1 MRSACPAPSRAAEE
15 PEAAAAAAVAR
26 AAPVSARSPASVLGL
41 QRTAGDAAAV
51 ALLRGVEAAPVRVLS
66 RCAGAC
72 TCGGSCGS
80 EDLFEED
87 GAVLLARAV
96 AERQTLQRAAAC
108 PARLSPKDPIPA
120 GWKPYF
126 GPSWVFHCGYRG
138 ILEKRKPSPGD
149 PMNECFYDETGGLV
163 DDKHP
168 HAECG
173 GSPDEYDASGGW
185 KDKFLHFL
193 IDKGGI
199 VMSGA
204 PAFWESMKF
213 GFWNMWDDAADWVG
227 EKARWVGGKAK
238 AAANW
243 TVDKAKAAA
252 NWTANKAKAAANWTA
267 NKAKAAA
274 SWTGKKAKAAASWTG
289 KKLRSVGSWI
299 GSWF

>member
-1 MRSACPAPSRAAEE
+1 MRSACLAPSRAAEE
-15 PEAAAAAAVAR
+15 LEAASAAPVAR
-26 AAPVSARSPASVLGL
+26 AAPVSARSPASVLAL
-41 QRTAGDAAAV
+41 QRTAGNAAV
-51 ALLRGVEAAPVRVLS
+51 LALLGGVETAPAPVLS
-66 RCAGAC
+66 RCASAC

-80 EDLFEED
+80 EDLLEEE
-87 GAVLLARAV
+87 GAALLARAV
-96 AERQTLQRAAAC
+96 AERQTLQRMAAC
-108 PARLSPKDPIPA
+108 PASLSPKDPIPT

-138 ILEKRKPSPGD
+138 ILEKRKPSPGN
-149 PMNECFYDETGGLV
+149 PMNECFYDETGRLV

-173 GSPDEYDASGGW
+173 GSPDEYDASGSW

-199 VMSGA
+199 VQAGA

-213 GFWNMWDDAADWVG
+213 GFWKKWDAVTDWVG
-227 EKARWVGGKAK
+227 DKARWVGGKAK

-243 TVDKAKAAA
+243 TV
-252 NWTANKAKAAANWTA
+252 

-274 SWTGKKAKAAASWTG
+274 SWTGNKAKAAASWTG

>member
-1 MRSACPAPSRAAEE
+1 MRSACPVPSRATEE
-15 PEAAAAAAVAR
+15 LEAASAAAVAR
-26 AAPVSARSPASVLGL
+26 AAPVNVRSPASILAL
-41 QRTAGDAAAV
+41 QRTAGNAAAV
-51 ALLRGVEAAPVRVLS
+51 ALLGGVETAPARVLS

-72 TCGGSCGS
+72 SCGGSCGS
-80 EDLFEED
+80 ENLLEEE
-87 GAVLLARAV
+87 GAALLARAV
-96 AERQTLQRAAAC
+96 AERRTLQRMAAC
-108 PARLSPKDPIPA
+108 PVRLSPKDPIPA

-138 ILEKRKPSPGD
+138 ILEKRKPAPGN

-173 GSPDEYDASGGW
+173 GSPDEYDASGSW

-193 IDKGGI
+193 VDKGGI

-213 GFWNMWDDAADWVG
+213 GFWKKWDAVTDWVG
-227 EKARWVGGKAK
+227 DKARWVGGKAK

-243 TVDKAKAAA
+243 TV
-252 NWTANKAKAAANWTA
+252 

-274 SWTGKKAKAAASWTG
+274 SWTANKAKGAASWTG

>member
-15 PEAAAAAAVAR
+15 LEAASAAVLAR
-26 AAPVSARSPASVLGL
+26 AAPVSDRSPTSVLGL
-41 QRTAGDAAAV
+41 QRTAGNAAAV

-80 EDLFEED
+80 AEDLFEAD
-87 GAVLLARAV
+87 GAALLARAV
-96 AERQTLQRAAAC
+96 AERQTLQRMAAC
-108 PARLSPKDPIPA
+108 PARLSPKDPIPG

-138 ILEKRKPSPGD
+138 ILEKRKPSPGN
-149 PMNECFYDETGGLV
+149 PMNECFYDETGRLV

-173 GSPDEYDASGGW
+173 GSPDEYDASGSW

-199 VMSGA
+199 VQAGA
-204 PAFWESMKF
+204 AAFWESMKF
-213 GFWNMWDDAADWVG
+213 GFWNKWDAATEWVG
-227 EKARWVGGKAK
+227 DKARWVGGKAK

-243 TVDKAKAAA
+243 TVD
-252 NWTANKAKAAANWTA
+252 
-267 NKAKAAA
+267 KAKAAA

>member
-15 PEAAAAAAVAR
+15 LEAASAAAVAR
-26 AAPVSARSPASVLGL
+26 AAPVSARSPVSVLAL
-41 QRTAGDAAAV
+41 QRTAGNAAVV
-51 ALLRGVEAAPVRVLS
+51 ALLGGVETAPARVLS

-80 EDLFEED
+80 EDLLEEE
-87 GAVLLARAV
+87 GAALLARAV
-96 AERQTLQRAAAC
+96 AERQTLQRMAAC
-108 PARLSPKDPIPA
+108 PARLSPKDPIPT

-138 ILEKRKPSPGD
+138 ILEKRTPSPGN
-149 PMNECFYDETGGLV
+149 PMNECFYDETGRLV

-173 GSPDEYDASGGW
+173 GSPDEYDASGSW

-199 VMSGA
+199 VQAGA

-213 GFWNMWDDAADWVG
+213 GFWKKWDAVTDWVG
-227 EKARWVGGKAK
+227 DKARWVGGKAK

-243 TVDKAKAAA
+243 TV
-252 NWTANKAKAAANWTA
+252 N
-267 NKAKAAA
+267 
-274 SWTGKKAKAAASWTG
+274 KAKAAASWTG

>member
-15 PEAAAAAAVAR
+15 LEAASAAPVAR
-26 AAPVSARSPASVLGL
+26 AAPVGARSPASVLAL
-41 QRTAGDAAAV
+41 QRTAGNAAAV
-51 ALLRGVEAAPVRVLS
+51 TLLRGVDAAPVRALC

-80 EDLFEED
+80 EVLFEED
-87 GAVLLARAV
+87 GAALLARAV
-96 AERQTLQRAAAC
+96 AERQTLQRMAAC
-108 PARLSPKDPIPA
+108 PARLSPKDPIPG

-138 ILEKRKPSPGD
+138 ILEKRKPSPGN
-149 PMNECFYDETGGLV
+149 PMNECFYDETGRLV
-163 DDKHP
+163 DDTHP

-173 GSPDEYDASGGW
+173 GSPDEYDASGSW

-199 VMSGA
+199 VQAGA
-204 PAFWESMKF
+204 GAFWESMKF
-213 GFWNMWDDAADWVG
+213 GFWNKWDAATDWVG
-227 EKARWVGGKAK
+227 DKARWVGGKAK
-238 AAANW
+238 AAASW
-243 TVDKAKAAA
+243 TV
-252 NWTANKAKAAANWTA
+252 

>member
-1 MRSACPAPSRAAEE
+1 MRSVCPAPSRAAEE
-15 PEAAAAAAVAR
+15 VAAAPAAAVSR
-26 AAPVSARSPASVLGL
+26 AAPVRTRSPASVLML
-41 QRTAGDAAAV
+41 QRTAGNSAV
-51 ALLRGVEAAPVRVLS
+51 GALLGGVETAPARVLS

-72 TCGGSCGS
+72 SCGGSCGS
-80 EDLFEED
+80 EDLLEEE
-87 GAVLLARAV
+87 GAALLARAV
-96 AERQTLQRAAAC
+96 AERQTLQRMAAC

-138 ILEKRKPSPGD
+138 ILEKRKPSPGN
-149 PMNECFYDETGGLV
+149 PMNECFYDETGRLV

-173 GSPDEYDASGGW
+173 GSPDEYDASGSW

-199 VMSGA
+199 VMAGA

-213 GFWNMWDDAADWVG
+213 GFWKKWDAATDWVG
-227 EKARWVGGKAK
+227 DKARWVGGKAE

-243 TVDKAKAAA
+243 TV
-252 NWTANKAKAAANWTA
+252 

>member
-1 MRSACPAPSRAAEE
+1 MRSACPATSRVPEE
-15 PEAAAAAAVAR
+15 PEAASAAVPR
-26 AAPVSARSPASVLGL
+26 AALSAPSPASVLAL
-41 QRTAGDAAAV
+41 QRTAGNAAAV
-51 ALLRGVEAAPVRVLS
+51 ALLRSEEAAPVRVLS

-87 GAVLLARAV
+87 GAALLARAV
-96 AERQTLQRAAAC
+96 AERQTLQRMAAC
-108 PARLSPKDPIPA
+108 PVRLSPKDPIPT
-120 GWKPYF
+120 GWKSYF

-138 ILEKRKPSPGD
+138 ILEKRKPSPGN
-149 PMNECFYDETGGLV
+149 PMNECFYDETGRLV

-173 GSPDEYDASGGW
+173 GSPDEYDASGSW

-199 VMSGA
+199 VQAGA

-213 GFWNMWDDAADWVG
+213 GFWNKWHAVKDWVG
-227 EKARWVGGKAK
+227 DKARWVGGKAK

-243 TVDKAKAAA
+243 TVDKAKGAA
-252 NWTANKAKAAANWTA
+252 NWTV

>member
-1 MRSACPAPSRAAEE
+1 MRLARPAPSRAAEE
-15 PEAAAAAAVAR
+15 RDAASAAPVVR
-26 AAPVSARSPASVLGL
+26 AAPVSAGRPASVLAL
-41 QRTAGDAAAV
+41 QRTAGNAAVV
-51 ALLRGVEAAPVRVLS
+51 ALLGGVETAPARVLS

-80 EDLFEED
+80 EDLLEEE
-87 GAVLLARAV
+87 GAALLARAV
-96 AERQTLQRAAAC
+96 AQRQTLQRMAAC
-108 PARLSPKDPIPA
+108 PSRLSPKDPIPT

-138 ILEKRKPSPGD
+138 ILEKRTPSPGN
-149 PMNECFYDETGGLV
+149 PMNECFYDETGRLV

-173 GSPDEYDASGGW
+173 GSPDEYDASGSW

-199 VMSGA
+199 VRAGA

-213 GFWNMWDDAADWVG
+213 GFWKKWDAATDWVG
-227 EKARWVGGKAK
+227 DKARWVGGKAK

-243 TVDKAKAAA
+243 TV
-252 NWTANKAKAAANWTA
+252 

-274 SWTGKKAKAAASWTG
+274 SWTGNKAKAAASWTG

>member
-1 MRSACPAPSRAAEE
+1 VVC
-15 PEAAAAAAVAR
+15 
-26 AAPVSARSPASVLGL
+26 AAPVSARGPASVLAL
-41 QRTAGDAAAV
+41 QRTAGNAAVV
-51 ALLRGVEAAPVRVLS
+51 ALLGGVETAPARVLS

-80 EDLFEED
+80 EDLLEEE
-87 GAVLLARAV
+87 GAAPLARAV
-96 AERQTLQRAAAC
+96 AERQTLQRMAAC
-108 PARLSPKDPIPA
+108 PARLSPKDPIPT

-138 ILEKRKPSPGD
+138 ILEKRTPSPGN
-149 PMNECFYDETGGLV
+149 PMNECFYDEAGRLV

-173 GSPDEYDASGGW
+173 GSPDEYDASGSW

-199 VMSGA
+199 VQAGA

-213 GFWNMWDDAADWVG
+213 GFWKKWDAVTDWVG
-227 EKARWVGGKAK
+227 DKARWVGGKAK

-243 TVDKAKAAA
+243 TV
-252 NWTANKAKAAANWTA
+252 N
-267 NKAKAAA
+267 
-274 SWTGKKAKAAASWTG
+274 KAKAAASWTG

>member
-1 MRSACPAPSRAAEE
+1 MRSACLAPSRATEE
-15 PEAAAAAAVAR
+15 LEAASAAPVAR
-26 AAPVSARSPASVLGL
+26 AAPVSASPSPASVLAL
-41 QRTAGDAAAV
+41 QRTAGNAAVV
-51 ALLRGVEAAPVRVLS
+51 ALLGGVETAPARVLS

-80 EDLFEED
+80 EDLLEEEEE
-87 GAVLLARAV
+87 AALLARAV
-96 AERQTLQRAAAC
+96 AERQTLQRMAAC
-108 PARLSPKDPIPA
+108 PGRLSPKAPIPT

-138 ILEKRKPSPGD
+138 ILEKRTPSPGN
-149 PMNECFYDETGGLV
+149 PMNECFYDETGRLV

-173 GSPDEYDASGGW
+173 GSPDEYDASGSW

-199 VMSGA
+199 VQSGA

-213 GFWNMWDDAADWVG
+213 GFWNKWDAVTDWVG
-227 EKARWVGGKAK
+227 DKARWVGGKAK

-243 TVDKAKAAA
+243 TV
-252 NWTANKAKAAANWTA
+252 

-274 SWTGKKAKAAASWTG
+274 SWTGNKAKAAASWTG

>member
-1 MRSACPAPSRAAEE
+1 MRSACLAPSRSAEE
-15 PEAAAAAAVAR
+15 LEAASSAAVAR
-26 AAPVSARSPASVLGL
+26 AAPVSTSSPASLLAL
-41 QRTAGDAAAV
+41 QRTAGNAAVV
-51 ALLRGVEAAPVRVLS
+51 ALLGGVETAPARVLS

-80 EDLFEED
+80 EDLLEEK
-87 GAVLLARAV
+87 GAALLARAV
-96 AERQTLQRAAAC
+96 AERRTLQRMAAC
-108 PARLSPKDPIPA
+108 PARLSPKAPIPT
-120 GWKPYF
+120 GWKSYF

-138 ILEKRKPSPGD
+138 ILEKRTPSPGN
-149 PMNECFYDETGGLV
+149 PMNECFYDETGRLV

-173 GSPDEYDASGGW
+173 GSPDEYDASGSW

-199 VMSGA
+199 VQSGA

-213 GFWNMWDDAADWVG
+213 GFWKKWDAVTDWVG
-227 EKARWVGGKAK
+227 DKARWVGGKAK

-243 TVDKAKAAA
+243 TV
-252 NWTANKAKAAANWTA
+252 

-274 SWTGKKAKAAASWTG
+274 SWTGNKAKAAAKWTVNKGKAAASWTG

>member
-1 MRSACPAPSRAAEE
+1 MRSACPAPSRTAEE
-15 PEAAAAAAVAR
+15 LEAASASAVAR
-26 AAPVSARSPASVLGL
+26 AAPVSSRSPTSVLAL
-41 QRTAGDAAAV
+41 QRTAGNAAVV
-51 ALLRGVEAAPVRVLS
+51 ALLDGVETAPARVLT
-66 RCAGAC
+66 RGAGAC

-80 EDLFEED
+80 GNLLEEEST
-87 GAVLLARAV
+87 ALLARAV
-96 AERQTLQRAAAC
+96 AEHQTLQRMAAC
-108 PARLSPKDPIPA
+108 PARLSPKDPIPT
-120 GWKPYF
+120 GWKAYF

-138 ILEKRKPSPGD
+138 ILEKRTPSPGN
-149 PMNECFYDETGGLV
+149 PMNECFYDETGRLV

-173 GSPDEYDASGGW
+173 GSPDEYDASGSW

-199 VMSGA
+199 VQAGA

-213 GFWNMWDDAADWVG
+213 GFWKKWDAATDWVG
-227 EKARWVGGKAK
+227 DKARWVGGKAK

-243 TVDKAKAAA
+243 TV
-252 NWTANKAKAAANWTA
+252 

>member
-1 MRSACPAPSRAAEE
+1 MRSARPAPARAAEE
-15 PEAAAAAAVAR
+15 LEAAPAAAVAR
-26 AAPVSARSPASVLGL
+26 AAPVSAPSPASVLAL
-41 QRTAGDAAAV
+41 QRTAGNAAVV
-51 ALLRGVEAAPVRVLS
+51 ALLGGVETAPARVLS

-80 EDLFEED
+80 EGLLEEE
-87 GAVLLARAV
+87 GTALLARAV
-96 AERQTLQRAAAC
+96 AERQTLQRMAAC
-108 PARLSPKDPIPA
+108 PARLSPKAPIPT

-138 ILEKRKPSPGD
+138 ILEKRTPSPGN
-149 PMNECFYDETGGLV
+149 PMNECFYDETGRLV

-173 GSPDEYDASGGW
+173 GSPDEYDASGSW
-185 KDKFLHFL
+185 KDKFFHFL

-199 VMSGA
+199 VQSGA

-213 GFWNMWDDAADWVG
+213 GFWNKWDAVTDWVG
-227 EKARWVGGKAK
+227 DKARWVGGKAK

-243 TVDKAKAAA
+243 TV
-252 NWTANKAKAAANWTA
+252 